1 MKKLNIR
8 VVIIQ
13 LFAMI
18 FLIHGILQLR
28 FYTVAEEFICATN
41 HFQDK
46 KSECWN
52 RLFPSKDDVFNFL
65 PGIFIWVFIGLSLGI
80 ILIAF
85 LNWKNKLSA
94 LNTILV
100 SMVMYI
106 ILRLKFFRKG
116 VFSRLFGDFTSAL
129 SDDFTTQFIIGGI
142 IFTFM
147 GAAILWLSVN
157 PNLFNFRKKKN
168 SDQINS

>member
-8 VVIIQ
+8 VVFIQ
-13 LFAMI
+13 LVGMI

-28 FYTVAEEFICATN
+28 FYTVAEEFICATS
-41 HFQDK
+41 HFQDE

-52 RLFPSKDDVFNFL
+52 RLFPTKDAIFNFL
-65 PGIFIWVFIGLSLGI
+65 PSIYIWIFLGLSLGI

-100 SMVMYI
+100 SIVMYI

-116 VFSRLFGDFTSAL
+116 VFSRLFDNITSAF

-142 IFTFM
+142 IFTIT
-147 GAAILWLSVN
+147 GIAVLWLSVN
-157 PNLFNFRKKKN
+157 LNIFNFRKKN

>member
-8 VVIIQ
+8 VVTIQ
-13 LFAMI
+13 LFGMI

-28 FYTVAEEFICATN
+28 FYTLAEEFLCATN
-41 HFQDK
+41 HFQDE
-46 KSECWN
+46 KSECWK
-52 RLFPSKDDVFNFL
+52 RLFPTQDAIFNFL
-65 PGIFIWVFIGLSLGI
+65 PSIYIWIFFGLSLGI
-80 ILIAF
+80 IMIAF

-100 SMVMYI
+100 SIVMYI

-116 VFSRLFGDFTSAL
+116 IFARLFDHFTSAF

-142 IFTFM
+142 TFTFM
-147 GAAILWLSVN
+147 GVIILWISVN
-157 PNLFNFRKKKN
+157 PYLFNFRKKNPDQFN
-168 SDQINS
+168 S

>member
-1 MKKLNIR
+1 MKKLNLK
-8 VVIIQ
+8 VVLIQ
-13 LFAMI
+13 LFGMI

-41 HFQDK
+41 HFQDL

-52 RLFPSKDDVFNFL
+52 RLFPAQDDIFNFL
-65 PGIFIWVFIGLSLGI
+65 PSIYIWIFLGLSFGI
-80 ILIAF
+80 ITIAF

-100 SMVMYI
+100 SIIMYI

-116 VFSRLFGDFTSAL
+116 VFSRIFDHFTSVF
-129 SDDFTTQFIIGGI
+129 SDDFTMQFIIGGI
-142 IFTFM
+142 IFTIA

-157 PNLFNFRKKKN
+157 PNWFTFKNKNPEQFN
-168 SDQINS
+168 S

>member
-1 MKKLNIR
+1 MKKLNLR
-8 VVIIQ
+8 VIILQ
-13 LFAMI
+13 LIGMI

-41 HFQDK
+41 HFQDE
-46 KSECWN
+46 KSECWK
-52 RLFPSKDDVFNFL
+52 RLFPTQDDIFKFL
-65 PGIFIWVFIGLSLGI
+65 PSIYVWIFFGLSLGI

-100 SMVMYI
+100 SIIMYI

-116 VFSRLFGDFTSAL
+116 VFSRFFDYFTSPFT
-129 SDDFTTQFIIGGI
+129 DDVTTQFIIGGI
-142 IFTFM
+142 IFTLI
-147 GAAILWLSVN
+147 GSTVLWLSVN
-157 PNLFNFRKKKN
+157 SVLFNFTKKSVLN
-168 SDQINS
+168 